1 MVKTTN
7 QIYIYKVPPICRF
20 LLHGL
25 MATEMMPAMWVWFRQ
40 LRITWNCA
48 EFGLFDHFKTD
59 RLMGVNW
66 KIVWKILHLT
76 RKKYYKH
83 PVML

>member
-1 MVKTTN
+1 
-7 QIYIYKVPPICRF
+7 
-20 LLHGL
+20 